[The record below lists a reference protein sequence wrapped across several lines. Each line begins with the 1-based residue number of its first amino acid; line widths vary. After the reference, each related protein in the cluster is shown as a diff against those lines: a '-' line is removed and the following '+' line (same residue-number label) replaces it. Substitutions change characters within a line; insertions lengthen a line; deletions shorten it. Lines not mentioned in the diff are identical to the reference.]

1 MRMAFA
7 FLWHCLCSHVQTA
20 PVTMGSLQSDTGSE
34 VGSLPLISSIDGL
47 GKLQSV
53 EGMTIQNAFELMDRA
68 KPIQNLLKDVATNVE
83 MWNAF
88 VNNKEVKECLWQLET
103 GANNVVTYLSSNQQ
117 TDNNLSSLQWS
128 SGANNI
134 VRTPSIDPQTHNGF
148 FSQQQS
154 SAMEASTSSEVKFQI
169 LANSHIPLSISSG
182 DEVESAISRFTSLG
196 KLQSVKGMTIQ
207 KAFGLDGAE
216 PIQEEEKLVPING
229 RGKTSSDP
237 RFRSI
242 PGEDIPH
249 RPAGQRP
256 ETAPPPAP
264 DANYF
269 RQEQDGILGGFMP
282 RGAANYFRQEQDG
295 ILGVFMPRGAARV
308 GNFTL
313 SAAFGG
319 LIPSFNLQNVVKAVA
334 TYEEMRNVF
343 LNITEVQ
350 EFKRQLMTSSQVHI
364 FINEI

>member
-1 MRMAFA
+1 MNSVFGQSTGPSCSGNTSNEMGDFECNICFEFTEDPIVTLCGHLYCWPCLYRWLHIHSH
-7 FLWHCLCSHVQTA
+7 FL
-20 PVTMGSLQSDTGSE
+20 
-34 VGSLPLISSIDGL
+34 
-47 GKLQSV
+47 
-53 EGMTIQNAFELMDRA
+53 
-68 KPIQNLLKDVATNVE
+68 
-83 MWNAF
+83 
-88 VNNKEVKECLWQLET
+88 
-103 GANNVVTYLSSNQQ
+103 
-117 TDNNLSSLQWS
+117 
-128 SGANNI
+128 
-134 VRTPSIDPQTHNGF
+134 
-148 FSQQQS
+148 
-154 SAMEASTSSEVKFQI
+154 
-169 LANSHIPLSISSG
+169 
-182 DEVESAISRFTSLG
+182 
-196 KLQSVKGMTIQ
+196 
-207 KAFGLDGAE
+207 
-216 PIQEEEKLVPING
+216 EEEKLVPIYG

-319 LIPSFNLQNVVKAVA
+319 LIPSFNLQVHGFNYANA
-334 TYEEMRNVF
+334 YAPPTDFIFYFITYPSCTP
-343 LNITEVQ
+343 LY
-350 EFKRQLMTSSQVHI
+350 LSLI
-364 FINEI
+364 FPLSNPHSFF